1 MSLLAALTTTDEIA
15 TAKDSVG
22 GGFRVRDS
30 GLYPLKVA
38 LAYVTKASSGALA
51 LNVTFKDDEGE
62 VRQQFWMTS
71 GTAKGGHNYYTDKQG
86 QKQYLPGFIHANA
99 LTLLTLGKEIGALD
113 TEKKV
118 INLYS
123 AESKAEVPTQVDM
136 LMDLVGQEVLVG
148 LIKQTVDKNIK
159 DAAGNYIPS
168 GETREENEV
177 DKIFRLKDKMTE
189 AEIRAQAEQANFFA
203 VWEQKWAGKVKDKTT
218 KGANTGTA
226 GAPRQAAAAGG
237 NSRPTTSLFGAQA

>member
-1 MSLLAALTTTDEIA
+1 MSLLAALTTDNNIADE
-15 TAKDSVG
+15 KDSVG
-22 GGFRVRDS
+22 GSRVRDS
-30 GLYPLKVA
+30 GLYPMKVA
-38 LAYVTKASSGALA
+38 LAYVSKASSGALA

-71 GTAKGGHNYYTDKQG
+71 GTAKGCKNYYEDKQG
-86 QKQYLPGFIHANA
+86 QKHYLPGFVHANA
-99 LTLLTLGKEIGALD
+99 LTLLTVGKEIGQLD

-118 INLYS
+118 VNLYS
-123 AESKAEVPTQVDM
+123 STEKKEVPTQVDM
-136 LMDLVGQEVLVG
+136 LMDLIGQEVLVG
-148 LIKQTVDKNIK
+148 LLKQTVDKTAK
-159 DAAGNYIPS
+159 DAAGVYQPT
-168 GETREENEV
+168 GESREENEV
-177 DKIFRLKDKMTE
+177 DKIFRARDKMTT